1 LNTFSATCSSCRT
14 RAFSIVEMLIVIAVI
29 GVISAGAVSF
39 YGRYHREVILRV
51 RDQRNAQEITS
62 LAMGATAAGAKVIEA
77 NDMQGTILNLIEGRD
92 GTVGSFK
99 GHNFRLTN
107 LTEEE
112 VAGAMRFLQWRDGV
126 PAYAPNAD

>member
-1 LNTFSATCSSCRT
+1 MNTFSAPRPPSPNL
-14 RAFSIVEMLIVIAVI
+14 AFSVVEMLIVIAVI
-29 GVISAGAVSF
+29 GVISAGAIGF
-39 YGRYHREVILRV
+39 YGKYHRDVVLRV

-62 LAMGATAAGAKVIEA
+62 LAMGATAAGAKVIEP

-92 GTVGSFK
+92 GTVGTFK
-99 GHNFRLTN
+99 GHNFRLTS

>member
-1 LNTFSATCSSCRT
+1 
-14 RAFSIVEMLIVIAVI
+14 MLIVIAVI
-29 GVISAGAVSF
+29 GVISAGAINF

-62 LAMGATAAGAKVIEA
+62 LAMGATAAGAKVIEP

-99 GHNFRLTN
+99 GHNFRLSN

-112 VAGAMRFLQWRDGV
+112 MAGAMRFLRWRDGI
-126 PAYAPNAD
+126 PAYVPNAD